1 MSAHYD
7 ARKVLD
13 IIDLSDLPSERFA
26 AVVGHAACMRQHEPF
41 RAAKRR
47 INVKIKVAWVIALAS
62 VFAVSVRA
70 QQPAANTAGVTNE
83 PRVALTEQAT
93 AYDVAGRVAL
103 GGRLR
108 TTQLAG
114 TVDAPVRNVLV
125 VVENRGGLFYNFVSG
140 YATFYAA
147 DGVRCGEGLWKLEA
161 FAPGEQAEVDTP
173 GLRLTCTPTTWR
185 LSALNLLT
193 RTTDVAKPADPAA
206 APASDAA
213 PAAPTST
220 PPPASASATGTG
232 QRLEININGKTL
244 PLQFDNPIDILV
256 GKERVV
262 IVVRPAP

>member
-1 MSAHYD
+1 M
-7 ARKVLD
+7 
-13 IIDLSDLPSERFA
+13 
-26 AVVGHAACMRQHEPF
+26 
-41 RAAKRR
+41 
-47 INVKIKVAWVIALAS
+47 KIKVSWLIVLAC
-62 VFAVSVRA
+62 VFAISVRA
-70 QQPAANTAGVTNE
+70 QQPTTNTAGVTNE
-83 PRVALTEQAT
+83 PRVALTEQAV
-93 AYDVAGRVAL
+93 AYDVLGRVAL

-114 TVDAPVRNVLV
+114 TADAPVRNVAV
-125 VVENRGGLFYNFVSG
+125 VVENRSAFFYNYVSG

-185 LSALNLLT
+185 LAALNLLT
-193 RTTDVAKPADPAA
+193 RTADVAKPAEPASAPASNA
-206 APASDAA
+206 APANT
-213 PAAPTST
+213 PPPAPTST
-220 PPPASASATGTG
+220 PPPASAPAAGTA